1 MKTDLTFTTDAEASE
16 NGLIN
21 MEAQQPKSND
31 TSLQSILSAPF
42 PSPKSK
48 SKSKADRVSNRTQCR
63 IQRRARV
70 PVSER

>member
-1 MKTDLTFTTDAEASE
+1 MKTDLTFTVDAKANE

-21 MEAQQPKSND
+21 MEAQQLKSND
-31 TSLQSILSAPF
+31 TSLQSTLSAPF
-42 PSPKSK
+42 TSPKP
-48 SKSKADRVSNRTQCR
+48 KAHRVSNRIPCR